1 MLTRISLVLALP
13 LLVGQTA
20 PPAGWRSF
28 APKDDAFTVALPFA
42 PMEKKQQLKAPE
54 SDGMIDV
61 SLYLCE
67 GVKVGKSD
75 GTMMG
80 TLVVGVSEYPP
91 ALVQGGEE
99 KRLKHAR
106 DGAVQNAKGKLFHE
120 RKIALAGN
128 PGREL
133 WIDIGEERTI
143 HIRLFAVKQR
153 LYQTMAIGT
162 KDFIETKE
170 VAAFMD
176 SFKLKKQ

>member
-1 MLTRISLVLALP
+1 MLIRICLALALP
-13 LLVGQTA
+13 LGVGQTA

-54 SDGMIDV
+54 GDGMIDV

-67 GVKVGKSD
+67 GAKVG
-75 GTMMG
+75 MNEG

-120 RKIALAGN
+120 RKIALTGY

-133 WIDIGEERTI
+133 WIEIGEERAI
-143 HIRLFAVKQR
+143 HMRLFAVKQR
-153 LYQTMAIGT
+153 LYQTMALGT
-162 KDFIETKE
+162 KDFIESKE
-170 VAAFMD
+170 AAAFMD
-176 SFKLKKQ
+176 SFKLKK

>member
-1 MLTRISLVLALP
+1 MAMALP
-13 LLVGQTA
+13 VLVGQTA

-42 PMEKKQQLKAPE
+42 PIEKKQQLKAPE

-61 SLYLCE
+61 SLYVCE
-67 GVKVGKSD
+67 GVKVA
-75 GTMMG
+75 MNEG

>member
-1 MLTRISLVLALP
+1 MAMALP

-28 APKDDAFTVALPFA
+28 APKDDSFTVALPFA
-42 PMEKKQQLKAPE
+42 PIEKKQQLKAPE

-67 GVKVGKSD
+67 SVKAG
-75 GTMMG
+75 MNEG
-80 TLVVGVSEYPP
+80 TLVVGVSEYPA

-133 WIDIGEERTI
+133 WIDIGEEKTI

>member
-1 MLTRISLVLALP
+1 MAMALP

-28 APKDDAFTVALPFA
+28 APKDDAFTIALPFA
-42 PMEKKQQLKAPE
+42 PMEKKQQIKAPE

-67 GVKVGKSD
+67 GVKIGLNDS
-75 GTMMG
+75 TIAG

-91 ALVQGGEE
+91 ALVQGAEE

-133 WIDIGEERTI
+133 WIDIGEERTL

-153 LYQTMAIGT
+153 LYQTMAVGA